1 MEYIP
6 MLELFGPQSIFLLGR
21 TAPNQ
26 ARNLPEG
33 QLCSEGP
40 AKHTALWPL
49 QAEQGTESPMAQPL
63 KGLFLSWPFKAF

>member
-1 MEYIP
+1 

-21 TAPNQ
+21 SAPNQ
-26 ARNLPEG
+26 ARNLPGG

-40 AKHTALWPL
+40 AKQTALWPL